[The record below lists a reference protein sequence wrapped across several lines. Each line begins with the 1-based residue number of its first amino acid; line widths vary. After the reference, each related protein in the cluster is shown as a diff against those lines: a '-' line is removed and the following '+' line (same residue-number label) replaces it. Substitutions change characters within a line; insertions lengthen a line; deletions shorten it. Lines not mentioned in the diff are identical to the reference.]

1 MVASDVP
8 GCREV
13 CRPDETGL
21 LVPAQSVKLL
31 AHALEKLASDKV
43 LRQKMGVQARAIAEA
58 EFGIEAVIA
67 ATTDLYTDLI
77 KRAEN
82 PHERS

>member
-1 MVASDVP
+1 
-8 GCREV
+8 
-13 CRPDETGL
+13 
-21 LVPAQSVKLL
+21 
-31 AHALEKLASDKV
+31 
-43 LRQKMGVQARAIAEA
+43 MGAQARAIAEA

-67 ATTDLYTDLI
+67 ATTDLYTGLI